1 MLTELDD
8 RLPGDAM
15 VSVDCGTVPA
25 WFARHLHVRPGML
38 ASLSVVLVL
47 NPRPRRLLTPA
58 TLL

>member
-1 MLTELDD
+1 
-8 RLPGDAM
+8 M
-15 VSVDCGTVPA
+15 VSVDCGTVTA